1 MRTITTLMAAIL
13 LFGTVTTQADPATEK
28 AIRDLVISGSEYV
41 RENLKGE
48 EGAISEEGSTEFWS
62 SGGLLHEVPP
72 DADPQEF
79 EVFSVRPKHIT
90 VVTLVPGQAAAAF
103 YYSEGA
109 LKPKG
114 AEAVTNYLTRV
125 TEIYVKEDGT
135 WKLRGAHWSPVQ
147 GGAGTSQTAVE

>member
-1 MRTITTLMAAIL
+1 MRTLSVLITAIML
-13 LFGTVTTQADPATEK
+13 LGTATVQADPATEK
-28 AIRDLVISGSEYV
+28 AIHDLIMSGTAYV

-48 EGAISEEGSTEFWS
+48 KGTISKEGSTEFWS
-62 SGGLLHEVPP
+62 SGGLLHHVPA

-79 EVFSVRPKHIT
+79 EVFTTRPKHIT

-114 AEAVTNYLTRV
+114 GTEVSNYLTRV
-125 TEIYVKEDGT
+125 TEIYVKEDGE
-135 WKLRGAHWSPVQ
+135 WKLRGAHWSPVT
-147 GGAGTSQTAVE
+147 GGAGTSQTSVD